1 MKIEKI
7 FTSLRAYVREDHHK
21 GKTKF
26 CATCGNSA
34 TVEALFDVGDGVTL
48 IEKYCD
54 LCSKKVR

>member
-1 MKIEKI
+1 MKKI
-7 FTSLRAYVREDHHK
+7 LASLRAYVREDHQ

-26 CATCGNSA
+26 CATCGAPAN
-34 TVEALFDVGDGVTL
+34 VEALFDVGDGVTL